1 MGYCRRKGYQSKA
14 LDEPSRSPTLVFEVP
29 FSFFRKHLKTGREQS
44 TFQTWQGRVRAS
56 GVRVRGGAET
66 RRGRDNL
73 CATDSAAERRSRP
86 PMSSRSRPAAT
97 RTRLTASSHALRS
110 LAQLEVR
117 TELPDPLPFR
127 AFSVSES
134 LTTYLA
140 RDFE

>member
-1 MGYCRRKGYQSKA
+1 M
-14 LDEPSRSPTLVFEVP
+14 
-29 FSFFRKHLKTGREQS
+29 RKHHKTGREQS

-110 LAQLEVR
+110 LASSSIEVR

-134 LTTYLA
+134 LTTYLV

>member
-14 LDEPSRSPTLVFEVP
+14 LDEPSRSLSLVFEVY
-29 FSFFRKHLKTGREQS
+29 FSFIRKHHKTGHEQT

-56 GVRVRGGAET
+56 GERVRGGAES
-66 RRGRDNL
+66 RRGRDNVRQ
-73 CATDSAAERRSRP
+73 SAAERRSRP

-127 AFSVSES
+127 AISVSES
-134 LTTYLA
+134 LTTYLV